1 MDKENHELKG
11 LRNLV
16 DINDNDLNTI
26 ISNLND
32 GKEKIQLLD
41 YLYKLGLSKEFTNDI
56 VKIQNQTVPPERFKY
71 FEKYKKLILSLR
83 TVNHNLSLL
92 RLNPFTAFEKHPP
105 LFFGMGGGSKELCK
119 GLPFDVLAMLLTA
132 EKFKRELSLGECRV
146 LLANRITY
154 TNIPKNPEFSEKSID
169 NVMSAEKY
177 LMQLTINKF
186 KFSNWKVFLQTDIEQ
201 VIGSEVKKAYEE
213 LIRDADKTEFVGG
226 HHYSIEMADIFSLV
240 GQNDGG
246 IKLGWFMRNLD
257 QKNGGY
263 IMDEQP
269 FHARFNLFMA
279 LKNIKNNVTLAYANA
294 GARLYSG
301 KTGALEKESPYICYQ
316 KENRILLS
324 PFEDPIKKL
333 EEATKQGGGF
343 EYKYY
348 RVYLSGVVSLFEE
361 LVLGKDQD
369 GNIIRIPITKQKSFK
384 CHDIAQKI
392 EFIQK
397 YIFSGSDSEQA
408 KKVWENTFN
417 K

>member
-1 MDKENHELKG
+1 MDKENQELKV

-16 DINDNDLNTI
+16 DINDNDFNI
-26 ISNLND
+26 ITSNLTNSKD
-32 GKEKIQLLD
+32 KIQLLD
-41 YLYKLGLSKEFTNDI
+41 YLYKLGFSKEFTDD
-56 VKIQNQTVPPERFKY
+56 VLKIQSKTIPPERFKY
-71 FEKYKKLILSLR
+71 FEKYKKLVLSLR
-83 TVNHNLSLL
+83 TVDHNLSLL

-132 EKFKRELSLGECRV
+132 EKFKRELSLSECRV

-169 NVMSAEKY
+169 NVMLAEKY

-186 KFSNWKVFLQTDIEQ
+186 NFSNWKIFLQTDIEQ
-201 VIGSEVKKAYEE
+201 VIGRDGKKEYEE
-213 LIRDADKTEFVGG
+213 IIKDADKTLFVGG

-257 QKNGGY
+257 EKNGGY

-279 LKNIKNNVTLAYANA
+279 LKNIKNNVTLSYANA

-316 KENRILLS
+316 PENRILLS

-333 EEATKQGGGF
+333 KKATKHGGGF

-348 RVYLSGVVSLFEE
+348 RVYLSGVISLFEE
-361 LVLGKDQD
+361 LVLGKDEV
-369 GNIIRIPITKQKSFK
+369 GNIKRIPIVKQNSFK

-397 YIFSGSDSEQA
+397 YIFSGDELERA
-408 KKVWENTFN
+408 KEIWKSAFP